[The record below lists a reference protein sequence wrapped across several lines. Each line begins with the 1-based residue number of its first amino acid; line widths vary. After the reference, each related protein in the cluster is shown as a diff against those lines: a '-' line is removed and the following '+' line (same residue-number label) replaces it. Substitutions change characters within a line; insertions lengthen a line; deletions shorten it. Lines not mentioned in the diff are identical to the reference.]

1 MHPLR
6 IERFKLIRTVET
18 AFGDAIMIVTMMP
31 RGSFTFKTNAA
42 CASSSCGNV
51 IILTSVEN
59 SKKQK
64 NQVHFSP
71 FLPLELQGKIEA
83 EKI

>member
-18 AFGDAIMIVTMMP
+18 AFGDAITIVTMMP

-64 NQVHFSP
+64 NQVHFFT
-71 FLPLELQGKIEA
+71 FLASGAAGKD
-83 EKI
+83 